1 MIAETRSGEPV
12 SSAQSGASLGAACT
26 NYCAATRSGHA
37 GTKSVGTFSF
47 NLAGLKCTF
56 HFLIH
61 LGCLTPERGRN
72 ILVFRRFCQPNPAKK
87 QAVFNT
93 LRLWISFPGM
103 DRLVPPFFFTRMN

>member
-1 MIAETRSGEPV
+1 MIAETRNGEPV

-26 NYCAATRSGHA
+26 NYCAATWSSHA

-61 LGCLTPERGRN
+61 LGFINAGKGAQHTGFLALLSTKSAEKAG
-72 ILVFRRFCQPNPAKK
+72 LF
-87 QAVFNT
+87 
-93 LRLWISFPGM
+93 
-103 DRLVPPFFFTRMN
+103 